1 MTNVRTLLRGIARFW
16 RRNSSPKVLKSAL
29 RENRGLSLSLAISI
43 FTLLAILLVLRVVSQ
58 NPDILAR
65 SWLWLRVEGSG
76 TESGSTTIRNIGLVL
91 AGVIAL
97 VLGLWRSFV
106 AQKQADAANRQ
117 SVVAHQSLL
126 NERYQQG
133 AQMVGSEIPS
143 VRLGGIYVLRSLAEQ
158 HAEEYHLEVLRMLCA
173 FVRNPSKM
181 TISEVGPTQSD
192 GMSKLREDVQIALDA
207 ICACHERNTRRRI
220 STVFWLDFHEANLNG
235 ARLKS
240 VNLTVEPALRGN
252 TFAEF
257 VRSHLAADFTDALLR
272 SAEMDLARLPK
283 ATFTG
288 ANLQSADLSGA
299 ELPGA
304 TLRDTDMRSAWLI
317 GTDLSGAR
325 LWNADLSNAMLYKT
339 NLTGTEFNRLDSL
352 LSPSPAR
359 GLTQSQLD
367 EATSDPQ
374 NPPLLEGVTDA
385 ETGKQLVWN
394 Q

>member
-1 MTNVRTLLRGIARFW
+1 MTKVRAILGGIGQFWSSNFSRKVSRSTVRAKRGPI
-16 RRNSSPKVLKSAL
+16 
-29 RENRGLSLSLAISI
+29 LSLA
-43 FTLLAILLVLRVVSQ
+43 FGILLLIGAFLLLEVMR
-58 NPDILAR
+58 NPDILTR
-65 SWLWLRVEGSG
+65 SWIWLRSEGSG

-97 VLGLWRSFV
+97 VLALWRSFV

-133 AQMVGSEIPS
+133 AQMVGSEVPS
-143 VRLGGIYVLRSLAEQ
+143 VRLGGIYVLRGLAEQ

-173 FVRNPSKM
+173 FVRNPPKM
-181 TISEVGPTQSD
+181 TIPEAGPTQSD
-192 GMSKLREDVQIALDA
+192 EMSNLREDVQIAVDA

-220 STVFWLDFHEANLNG
+220 STVFWLDLHEANLSG
-235 ARLKS
+235 ARLRG
-240 VNLTVEPALRGN
+240 VNLTVESGLKGS

-257 VRSHLAADFTDALLR
+257 LSSHYLGADFTDALLC
-272 SAEMDLARLPK
+272 SADMSMAKLHNAS
-283 ATFTG
+283 FTG

-304 TLRDTDMRSAWLI
+304 TLQDTDMRSAWLI
-317 GTDLSGAR
+317 GTDLSGAK
-325 LWNADLSNAMLYKT
+325 LWNADLSNASLYNT
-339 NLTGTEFNRLDSL
+339 NLTGTEFNYLHEII
-352 LSPSPAR
+352 SPKPAR

-367 EATSDPQ
+367 EATSDPE

-385 ETGKQLVWN
+385 ETGKQLVWRK
-394 Q
+394 